1 MRYRTFG
8 RTGLRVSDLFLGT
21 MTFGSDWGWG
31 ASLDECRTMVDAYAD
46 AGGNVID
53 TANNYTDGSSERIVG
68 ELLAGGRRDSFVL
81 ASKYT
86 LTRDG
91 KDPNA
96 SGNHRKNLVK
106 SLERSLTALRT
117 DYLDVYWVHIWDD
130 QTPLEELMRALDDV
144 VRAGKVLYVGVSDMP
159 AWAVARAQTLAEW
172 RDWSPFAGL
181 QIPYSLTQREPER
194 DLLPMARTLG
204 LSVAAWSPLAGGVLS
219 GKFTRGDTAGGTAGG
234 TRVDRSAIS
243 ERDLAIARTVD
254 AVADGL
260 GWSSSQV
267 ALAWTRAHNP
277 DVHPIV
283 GARRLDQLT
292 DNLAAADRVLP
303 ADAVAKL
310 DEVSAIELGFPHD
323 FITSTREFV
332 YGSETTNATVRA
344 S

>member
-21 MTFGSDWGWG
+21 MTFGADWGWG
-31 ASLDECRTMVDAYAD
+31 ASPDECRAMVDAYAD

-68 ELLAGGRRDSFVL
+68 EVLQGRRDSFVL

-91 KDPNA
+91 TDPNA
-96 SGNHRKNLVK
+96 SGNHRKNLVR
-106 SLERSLTALRT
+106 SLEQSLRSLRT

-130 QTPLEELMRALDDV
+130 QTPVEELMRALDDV

-172 RDWSPFAGL
+172 HDWSPFAGL
-181 QIPYSLTQREPER
+181 QIPYNLTQRESER
-194 DLLPMARTLG
+194 DLLPMAAHLG

-219 GKFTRGDTAGGTAGG
+219 GKFTRGGDAGG
-234 TRVDRSAIS
+234 TRVKPENIA
-243 ERDLAIARTVD
+243 ERDLAIARAVD
-254 AVADGL
+254 AAADRL

-267 ALAWTRAHNP
+267 ALAWTRAHRP
-277 DVHPIV
+277 EVHPIV
-283 GARRLDQLT
+283 GARRMDQLT
-292 DNLAAADRVLP
+292 DNLAAADLTLP
-303 ADAVAKL
+303 AEEVRSL
-310 DEVSAIELGFPHD
+310 DEISAIEVGFPHD
-323 FITSTREFV
+323 FIASTREFV
-332 YGSETTNATVRA
+332 YGEATVKATVRR
-344 S
+344 